1 MPVGD
6 EALTVVGALGGVR
19 PVDER
24 LTLVVSSGGVSEELE
39 SINDDTCLEPEPD
52 GSEEWDGDGVGVVP
66 FGRRKSGSP
75 GVVVVT
81 TNLSNDSASP

>member
-6 EALTVVGALGGVR
+6 EVTVVGAVR

-24 LTLVVSSGGVSEELE
+24 LTLVVSSGGVSEE
-39 SINDDTCLEPEPD
+39 STDDDTCLPPEPD

-66 FGRRKSGSP
+66 LGRRKSGSP